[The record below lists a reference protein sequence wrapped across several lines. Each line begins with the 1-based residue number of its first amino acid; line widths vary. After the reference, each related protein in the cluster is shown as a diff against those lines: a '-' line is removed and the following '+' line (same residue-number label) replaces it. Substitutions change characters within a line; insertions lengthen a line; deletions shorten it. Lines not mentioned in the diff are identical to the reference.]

1 MVKSVELTLGKDA
14 NTRVGE
20 LTLDGKAR
28 VVSSTH
34 AKVRKGWR
42 VLAVG
47 GKKVKAG
54 DDLQMVLGMM
64 QGRGKPYKVRFALPP
79 KVLKSAEEGGEEQAE
94 EPDEASAEGSNPQSL
109 ASPEPSRHL
118 Q

>member
-1 MVKSVELTLGKDA
+1 MELTLGKDA